1 MEKSAENLV
10 VKNHII
16 NLYNR
21 EKLDITGITEVLSS
35 TEREIITKVQNV
47 MLVIF
52 GSDLRVVKL
61 VPEDTF
67 LTVTGKIDGLKY
79 ETKLNKKSFM
89 SKVFK

>member
-1 MEKSAENLV
+1 MEKIAENLV
-10 VKNHII
+10 VKNNII

-21 EKLDITGITEVLSS
+21 EKLEVTGITEVLSS
-35 TEREIITKVQNV
+35 TEKEIITKIQNV
-47 MLVIF
+47 ILVIF

-67 LTVTGKIDGLKY
+67 LSVIGKIDGLRY